1 MAEVLKPL
9 FGALSEPRGAV
20 RRQAELATVV
30 LLRRASED
38 VQSLSFAAQQL
49 AQMLQQAKGEKK
61 EEIPAQRARGPSV
74 FVCVGLRNHSESGGI
89 FMKIKMFDRFL
100 SISIGI

>member
-61 EEIPAQRARGPSV
+61 EEIPAQRVGGPS
-74 FVCVGLRNHSESGGI
+74 RNHSESGEI
-89 FMKIKMFDRFL
+89 LMKIKMFDRFL